1 MSAAQIRA
9 VHAACRELG
18 LDAEDRHA
26 LQQRVVGKA
35 SLTEMTGDE
44 LSRVLDALNGPRR
57 RRRRDDLPR
66 AATAAKLRALW
77 LSGYH
82 LGVVRDRSDRA
93 LAAFVRR
100 QTGLD
105 AARWAHHTADAVRAI
120 DGLKGWLARAA
131 GVDWSPHAT
140 TGGPR
145 DDPRAR
151 VLEAQ
156 WRRLAEIGEVRIA
169 DLAALDAYADHF
181 ANAPGRRGY
190 LALSDGRADA
200 LIRHLG
206 AWIRKPRALP
216 DNHRG

>member
-57 RRRRDDLPR
+57 RPRRDDLPR

-105 AARWAHHTADAVRAI
+105 AARWAHHPADAARAI
-120 DGLKGWLARAA
+120 DGLKGWIGRAA

-140 TGGPR
+140 TAGPR
-145 DDPRAR
+145 DAPRAR

-156 WRRLAEIGEVRIA
+156 WRRLADLGEVRIA
-169 DLAALDAYADHF
+169 DLAALDAYADRF
-181 ANAPGRRGY
+181 ARAPGRRGY

-206 AWIRKPRALP
+206 ERIRRAQAG
-216 DNHRG
+216 DDADAD